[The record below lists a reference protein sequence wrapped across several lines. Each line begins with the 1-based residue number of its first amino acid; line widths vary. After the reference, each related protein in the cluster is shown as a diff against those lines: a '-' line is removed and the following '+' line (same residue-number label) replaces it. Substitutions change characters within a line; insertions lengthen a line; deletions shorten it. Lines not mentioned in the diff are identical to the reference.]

1 MTKNGKP
8 FSVSCM
14 ARRNLRL
21 FLDSNVI
28 ISGLLSSKGAP
39 RVILDLLSLQVQ
51 MITGI
56 TGAYNLME
64 VERSLSR
71 KLPRALPLY
80 NEYLPKLRLEIVPLP
95 EREEVDAHLGVIAD
109 KDVPVVVSAVNG
121 KADLLVTGDN
131 KDFGKIRQNRG
142 YCFEIVSPAEAL
154 ERIGE
159 WLRVGT

>member
-1 MTKNGKP
+1 MTRNGKP

-51 MITGI
+51 GITGI

-64 VERSLSR
+64 VERNLSR

-80 NEYLPKLRLEIVPLP
+80 NEYLPKLQLEVVPLP
-95 EREEVDAHLGVIAD
+95 ERAEVDAYLGVIAD
-109 KDVPVVVSAVNG
+109 KDVPVLVSAVNG

-131 KDFGKIRQNRG
+131 KDFAKIGQDKG
-142 YCFEIVSPAEAL
+142 YCFEIVSPAKAL